1 MCEYLNGGID
11 MALVYYVTM
20 FVISCIGWVVFEI
33 HWKKKSFTYFS
44 NMFGIIAISNAGS
57 LALAL
62 SQNVDTAILA
72 NKLAYV
78 GGVFMPLMIL
88 LNIANL
94 CKIKVRRFVAGILFT
109 VASVVYGFILTAG
122 YSTMYYKSVDIKF
135 DDGIAYI
142 EKDYGFLHK
151 FFSIYLYTTMIL
163 CIVLIIYAFK
173 RQNKISYRNNIIL
186 MGGYITTLMAYIMK
200 KVTGSIIDYVP
211 LSFALF
217 SIVLYYIYYRTETYD
232 VGTLIL
238 DTMEEKSYGYI
249 VIDNKN
255 RFVGCNEV
263 AKKYVSFL
271 SKLKIDEELENEY
284 PLFQRVKKE
293 IEEFGDK
300 EQVIWYIHDNDMDI
314 KCLLRKIYY
323 NTTPKGFMVEMS
335 DDTQQQEY
343 IKLINNYNTQ
353 LEEEVN
359 KKTKSI
365 LDIQNKIIFGMAN
378 VVESRDNNTGGHI
391 KRTSDVVR
399 IFVNKL
405 QEAKYEFNTS
415 DSFFDNVI
423 KAAPMHD
430 LGKIGIPDN
439 ILLKPGK
446 FTDEEYEIMKEHAHK
461 GVAII
466 DMVLEGVQDIEF
478 IQIAKN
484 MAHYHHEKY
493 DGNGYPE
500 KISGESIPLESRI
513 MALADV
519 FDALVSKRCYKEKM
533 PYDKAFSIIKESI
546 GNHFDPKLGEIFLEC
561 RQQLEEYYDT
571 VES

>member
-1 MCEYLNGGID
+1 
-11 MALVYYVTM
+11 
-20 FVISCIGWVVFEI
+20 
-33 HWKKKSFTYFS
+33 
-44 NMFGIIAISNAGS
+44 
-57 LALAL
+57 
-62 SQNVDTAILA
+62 
-72 NKLAYV
+72 
-78 GGVFMPLMIL
+78 
-88 LNIANL
+88 
-94 CKIKVRRFVAGILFT
+94 
-109 VASVVYGFILTAG
+109 
-122 YSTMYYKSVDIKF
+122 
-135 DDGIAYI
+135 
-142 EKDYGFLHK
+142 
-151 FFSIYLYTTMIL
+151 
-163 CIVLIIYAFK
+163 
-173 RQNKISYRNNIIL
+173 
-186 MGGYITTLMAYIMK
+186 
-200 KVTGSIIDYVP
+200 
-211 LSFALF
+211 
-217 SIVLYYIYYRTETYD
+217 
-232 VGTLIL
+232 
-238 DTMEEKSYGYI
+238 
-249 VIDNKN
+249 
-255 RFVGCNEV
+255 
-263 AKKYVSFL
+263 
-271 SKLKIDEELENEY
+271 
-284 PLFQRVKKE
+284 
-293 IEEFGDK
+293 
-300 EQVIWYIHDNDMDI
+300 MDI